1 MRTFAAF
8 ASATLAI
15 LIGTAQSAVAQSDL
29 APGETC
35 RRGGDV
41 RIIEVLSPGEVG
53 LACDVRV
60 TRDDEGGARTTTPY
74 HANAD
79 KNFCRAMAAELASK
93 LTGDGFACST
103 AVSGTVEA
111 ALAGGEAPA
120 SVAQAASPAPEAAPQ
135 AALETAGARLVDLPL
150 DVQAER
156 LGLPAPEAV
165 AHAAT
170 LPENAA
176 DNAPEN
182 VAVRAANR
190 EPFVSQAPLTASTPA
205 LSLDGIV
212 DAAAADA
219 GQTGTPVVLTAGAS
233 PSPTR
238 APRPSKN
245 GAGRLVGAQP
255 SLEDIIDVSVN
266 TAQNAGTI
274 DAGDAG
280 APAAAIRLAGA
291 EALAPR
297 PTQDVIRGVLA
308 ANAAAWNEGNL
319 GAFLSGYDDSDGL
332 RLVADAEIAAGFGGV
347 RKYYEAMITEA
358 GAMGRLSFSN
368 LDVSMTSSEV
378 ATVVGRYA
386 LESSAKKIAGAVT
399 VVMKQVEG
407 RWRIVQDTRIRDAAV
422 PTLAPIN

>member
-8 ASATLAI
+8 ASIMLAA
-15 LIGTAQSAVAQSDL
+15 LIGTAQSAVAQSAGL
-29 APGETC
+29 PSETC
-35 RRGGDV
+35 RRGDDV
-41 RIIEVLSPGEVG
+41 RVIEVLSPGEVG

-60 TRDDEGGARTTTPY
+60 TREGDAGAPANTPY

-93 LTGDGFACST
+93 LTGDGFTCST
-103 AVSGTVEA
+103 AVSGSVEA
-111 ALAGGEAPA
+111 ALAGGNAPA
-120 SVAQAASPAPEAAPQ
+120 AVAQSTLSLPEAVP
-135 AALETAGARLVDLPL
+135 TRIVDLPL
-150 DVQAER
+150 DAQAER
-156 LGLPAPEAV
+156 LGLPAPSLPAPETV
-165 AHAAT
+165 AQAAT
-170 LPENAA
+170 PPENAA
-176 DNAPEN
+176 DPDPVVSEGPLMASLPTPESAP
-182 VAVRAANR
+182 
-190 EPFVSQAPLTASTPA
+190 TAA
-205 LSLDGIV
+205 LSLDGII
-212 DAAAADA
+212 DAAAADT

-266 TAQNAGTI
+266 TAQNYGTI
-274 DAGDAG
+274 DAG
-280 APAAAIRLAGA
+280 APAGAIRLAGA

-297 PTQDVIRGVLA
+297 PTQDVIRGVLS

-319 GAFLSGYDDSDGL
+319 AAFLSGYDDSDGL

-347 RKYYEAMITEA
+347 KKYYEEMITDA

-368 LDVSMTSSEV
+368 LDVSMTSAEV

-386 LESSAKKIAGAVT
+386 LESSARKIAGAVT

-422 PTLAPIN
+422 PTLAPINLT